1 MESKEYIDSR
11 DVTKEDID
19 KAWQK
24 LDCRKLLAHTSHDLR
39 SSLNNVLGLT
49 ELAKSSWMIEN
60 MWIIVWKRWGIPPIF
75 S

>member
-24 LDCRKLLAHTSHDLR
+24 LDCRKL
-39 SSLNNVLGLT
+39 
-49 ELAKSSWMIEN
+49 
-60 MWIIVWKRWGIPPIF
+60 
-75 S
+75 